1 MIENKSYGDRFQ
13 DEHKPIQKGNKFQE
27 EQQDAI
33 RKSLF
38 KDTSK
43 KIRRF
48 PSGAVRSDN
57 TGRERPDYISPYA
70 IKAIGEHF
78 ANNKNDFGAINY
90 FKGIPET
97 AVLESVYRHYLDL
110 QIAILEGDTERI
122 REDWKALAANCIMGL
137 HTHEIIRLGLY
148 KEVFEKT
155 ELINIEENDSTI

>member
-1 MIENKSYGDRFQ
+1 MALQNGFEWYATKQGEKYWDNVFENIHQYTQERFKRTF
-13 DEHKPIQKGNKFQE
+13 E
-27 EQQDAI
+27 
-33 RKSLF
+33 
-38 KDTSK
+38 SK

-57 TGRERPDYISPYA
+57 TGRERPDYISPYS